1 MAQQRSVVFVAALI
15 VASSHAAG
23 PLASAVVSKL
33 PRSRVQLVAQ
43 AQKVS
48 QEEGAASQ
56 LAHSVWAT
64 WSGAWS
70 YLRTSIWGAADGT
83 SIAADHS
90 SSARAAS
97 ALVEQLDRRLA
108 AKDYDRAAALLDPSV
123 DWATPSWKAKGHVAL
138 KASWASG
145 IDDKWGVTPVWRSL
159 RETADESVFTRECDT
174 FRVLG
179 WPIRLRQTFH
189 MRRKG
194 FGLVV
199 LKATIERL

>member
-1 MAQQRSVVFVAALI
+1 MPMAQQRSVVFVAALI

-43 AQKVS
+43 AQVS

-70 YLRTSIWGAADGT
+70 YLRTSIWGVADGT

-90 SSARAAS
+90 SSLRAAS
-97 ALVEQLDRRLA
+97 ALVEQLD
-108 AKDYDRAAALLDPSV
+108 
-123 DWATPSWKAKGHVAL
+123 
-138 KASWASG
+138 
-145 IDDKWGVTPVWRSL
+145 
-159 RETADESVFTRECDT
+159 
-174 FRVLG
+174 
-179 WPIRLRQTFH
+179 
-189 MRRKG
+189 
-194 FGLVV
+194 
-199 LKATIERL
+199 